1 MKNIKT
7 AVFGVLAVLTVTMF
21 IAGCNK
27 KDETTVTKK
36 ETTTET
42 NNQTTVIPDEK
53 KPVETSTTNETTKGN
68 DNALNTSAGSK
79 GMEMVKLPSM
89 QCDICKKNI
98 EKAVGKVEGVSV
110 VKVDKNK
117 KIAHVEFDKSKTD
130 LSKIEDAITAAGY
143 DANNKKKDMKAY
155 DNLDECCKVPDTKK

>member
-1 MKNIKT
+1 MKKIRITLFAVT
-7 AVFGVLAVLTVTMF
+7 ALFAVSIF

-27 KDETTVTKK
+27 NEEAVTKK
-36 ETTTET
+36 ETTTTET
-42 NNQTTVIPDEK
+42 NTQTTVVPDDK
-53 KPVETSTTNETTKGN
+53 KPVETGTTTETKKEADTKM
-68 DNALNTSAGSK
+68 TAGST

-98 EKAVGKVEGVSV
+98 ETAVGKVAGVTV

-117 KIAHVEFDKSKTD
+117 KLAHVEFDKTKTD

-155 DNLDECCKVPDTKK
+155 DNLMTCCKVPDKK

>member
-7 AVFGVLAVLTVTMF
+7 AVFAVAALLTVTIF

-27 KDETTVTKK
+27 KDDTTITKK

-42 NNQTTVIPDEK
+42 NTQTTVVPDEK
-53 KPVETSTTNETTKGN
+53 KTLETSTSTEPIKEADTKM
-68 DNALNTSAGSK
+68 TAGSK

-89 QCDICKKNI
+89 QCDICKKTI
-98 EKAVGKVEGVSV
+98 EKAVGKVAGVTV

-130 LSKIEDAITAAGY
+130 LSKIEAAITGAGY
-143 DANNKKKDMKAY
+143 DANDKKKDMKAY
-155 DNLDECCKVPDTKK
+155 DELDECCKVPSK